1 MTTRSTRSSVAAFS
15 ALVAVGTLVLSG
27 CAGVRSERQGVQVG
41 RAICDLKGADSKEA
55 AQREIDKITED
66 LNDARR
72 ITGVDVGQDVRAI
85 DENLEDMAEHVAQ
98 GNDELLQQDVA
109 VIRRNLSQ
117 AIRSSSDNARRYYE
131 GVREGVDD
139 CYDP

>member
-55 AQREIDKITED
+55 AQREIG
-66 LNDARR
+66 A
-72 ITGVDVGQDVRAI
+72 
-85 DENLEDMAEHVAQ
+85 
-98 GNDELLQQDVA
+98 
-109 VIRRNLSQ
+109 
-117 AIRSSSDNARRYYE
+117 
-131 GVREGVDD
+131 
-139 CYDP
+139 